1 MDKDDADRELSDAQR
16 QIETMGQYIQDTY
29 ARGSLVHPP
38 GGSGSA
44 YSIHYSG
51 GGGAGGGGYAP
62 GGLNLGG
69 GGGGS
74 SSGIPQFLPGGG
86 AGGGGFY
93 GGRAGSISTVIRNTG
108 ETGFG
113 ETGSD
118 DVPTAAGSVTGY
130 RWWKLPVPDFRHSP
144 VHAEQHWPH
153 NPLAGM
159 RAPWEIKG
167 GVYTAACLAPGGGQ
181 HDPDRIPNAS
191 CGCGF
196 WAYWHPEDRKF
207 HDAGTVPV
215 FGVIKGFGRFRNGR
229 KGFRVHKARILALH
243 LAFTLMPYIDTLGRP
258 FDPRLTT
265 RTMDDGRQV
274 LLPSSVSY
282 AEAAVAMAH
291 ADAWVAVMGDRLE
304 QDYPGVTI
312 CETRDRLLAS
322 FPPDPSGSLPEPR
335 GCVWCGDVTPSYGH
349 ELYCPGRHWFRVD
362 G

>member
-1 MDKDDADRELSDAQR
+1 MDTDDADRELSDAER
-16 QIETMGQYIQDTY
+16 AIRPVNQYIQDTY
-29 ARGSLVHPP
+29 
-38 GGSGSA
+38 GSGSTWTTFA
-44 YSIHYSG
+44 AGGGAGSG
-51 GGGAGGGGYAP
+51 SGIPQFLPSGGGAGGGGWYAP
-62 GGLNLGG
+62 GGSVGG

-74 SSGIPQFLPGGG
+74 
-86 AGGGGFY
+86 Y
-93 GGRAGSISTVIRNTG
+93 GGRAGSISTVALNTG
-108 ETGFG
+108 APGFG

-153 NPLAGM
+153 NPLHGM

-167 GVYTAACLAPGGGQ
+167 GVYTAACLAPGGCH
-181 HDPDRIPNAS
+181 HDPSVIPNAA
-191 CGCGF
+191 CGCGY
-196 WAYWHPEDRKF
+196 WGYWHPQDRKF

-243 LAFTLMPYIDTLGRP
+243 LAFTLMPYIYTLGRP
-258 FDPRLTT
+258 FDPQLIQ
-265 RTMDDGRQV
+265 RTMDDGRMI
-274 LLPSSVSY
+274 LLPSSVTY
-282 AEAAVAMAH
+282 AEAAAAMAH

-322 FPPDPSGSLPEPR
+322 FPPDPSGGLPEPK
-335 GCVWCGDVTPSYGH
+335 GCVWCGDGAPTYGH
-349 ELYCPGRHWFRVD
+349 ELYCPGRHWFRVN